1 MAESRSVSI
10 TRIFAGDDGQSH
22 FEGLS
27 VPLEEFFGHPAP
39 TIAGRSIGFMAALPA
54 TEMSFRVTPPGGDHP
69 FHFSPGRSLQVTVQG
84 VLELEVGDG
93 STRRFG
99 PGDFLLLDEQGSGQG
114 HMSREIEPR
123 VTVNIEI
130 PTSLDLTP
138 FRLAENQDDQE
149 RNT

>member
-1 MAESRSVSI
+1 MAASRSVSI
-10 TRIFAGDDGQSH
+10 TRIFAGGDGQSH
-22 FEGLS
+22 FEDLS

-39 TIAGRSIGFMAALPA
+39 SIAGQSIGFMAGLPA

-84 VLELEVGDG
+84 ILELGVGDG
-93 STRRFG
+93 TTRRFG

-114 HMSREIEPR
+114 HTSREIEPR

-130 PTSLDLTP
+130 PTTFDLTP
-138 FRLAENQDDQE
+138 FRITIPSE

>member
-22 FEGLS
+22 FEALS

-130 PTSLDLTP
+130 PTSLDLAP
-138 FRLAENQDDQE
+138 FRVAENQDDQE

>member
-1 MAESRSVSI
+1 MAESSSVSI

-22 FEGLS
+22 FEDLS

-39 TIAGRSIGFMAALPA
+39 TIAGRSIGFMARLPA

-69 FHFSPGRSLQVTVQG
+69 FHFSPGRSLQVTVRG
-84 VLELEVGDG
+84 ILELEVGDG
-93 STRRFG
+93 SKRRFG

-123 VTVNIEI
+123 VTVNVEI
-130 PTSLDLTP
+130 PTSFDLSP
-138 FRLAENQDDQE
+138 FRPRPTTTQ
-149 RNT
+149 

>member
-22 FEGLS
+22 FEDLS

-114 HMSREIEPR
+114 HMSHEIEPR

>member
-1 MAESRSVSI
+1 MAESRSISI

-22 FEGLS
+22 FEDLS

-130 PTSLDLTP
+130 PTSLDLAP
-138 FRLAENQDDQE
+138 FRLDENQDDQE

>member
-54 TEMSFRVTPPGGDHP
+54 TEMSFRVHPARRRSSFPLLTRSFAPGHGARGLGAGGGRRLHP
-69 FHFSPGRSLQVTVQG
+69 SVR
-84 VLELEVGDG
+84 
-93 STRRFG
+93 
-99 PGDFLLLDEQGSGQG
+99 
-114 HMSREIEPR
+114 PR
-123 VTVNIEI
+123 
-130 PTSLDLTP
+130 
-138 FRLAENQDDQE
+138 
-149 RNT
+149 

>member
-1 MAESRSVSI
+1 MAESSSVSI

-22 FEGLS
+22 FEDLS

-39 TIAGRSIGFMAALPA
+39 TIAGRSIGFMARLPA

-69 FHFSPGRSLQVTVQG
+69 FHFSPGRSLQVTVRG
-84 VLELEVGDG
+84 ILELEVGDG
-93 STRRFG
+93 SKRRFG

-123 VTVNIEI
+123 VTVNVEI
-130 PTSLDLTP
+130 PTSFDLSP
-138 FRLAENQDDQE
+138 FRSRPTTTQ
-149 RNT
+149 